1 MTTSLAV
8 PGVVFHGTPFRF
20 ERFRS
25 SPSGIHFGNLAQA
38 AHRLSLQLA
47 KMEPTQFAELPV
59 MKGGMKGFILQ
70 CRLRINHLKQVKD
83 PCNAEAWQKTI
94 DQAKAE
100 GFDGLCY
107 ENWYET
113 PRNPAL
119 SWVVFDPAQI
129 EILGCEP

>member
-1 MTTSLAV
+1 MKQADAPLTIPA
-8 PGVVFHGTPFRF
+8 VVFHGTPFRF
-20 ERFRS
+20 DRFRS
-25 SPSGIHFGNLAQA
+25 SPSGIHFGTMDQA
-38 AHRLSLQLA
+38 AYRLRRQLA
-47 KMEPTQFAELPV
+47 KLPTMQSGLQ
-59 MKGGMKGFILQ
+59 GHILQ
-70 CRLRINHLKQVKD
+70 CRLRINRLKQVND

-94 DQAKAE
+94 DQAKAD

-113 PRNPAL
+113 PSNPAL